1 MYDVVIIGAGPAGLT
16 AGIYAGRAGLDALI
30 IDSKQVGGTVNN
42 APLIENYPAFEA
54 IEGMKLIEMMASQ
67 TKKYAEIKEFTPVAE
82 VSKTKDNFIIKT
94 SDDDI
99 EAKNVIFATGTNV
112 RSLDAPGIEEYAGRG
127 VSYCAVCDGNF
138 FVDKEVLV
146 VGGGNS
152 AAVEALY
159 LNRIGVKCSLVHRR
173 DKLRCDAKLQKDLE
187 DNNIKIYWNS
197 EVKSVNGDVFVESAT
212 LINNKTN
219 EEITVDI
226 NGIFLSIGHDPN
238 SQLAQSSGV
247 ECNEYGYIIVD
258 ENMATSV
265 EGAYAA
271 GDVTG
276 GIKQITV
283 ATAQGAIAS
292 SDIQSKL
299 M

>member
-16 AGIYAGRAGLDALI
+16 AGIYAGRAGLNALI

-67 TKKYAEIKEFTPVAE
+67 TKKYAEIKEFTPVSE

-94 SDDDI
+94 SDEDI
-99 EAKNVIFATGTNV
+99 EAKKVIFATGTNV

>member
-67 TKKYAEIKEFTPVAE
+67 TKKYAEIKEFTPVSE

-197 EVKSVNGDVFVESAT
+197 EVKSVNGDIFVESAT

>member
-16 AGIYAGRAGLDALI
+16 AGIYAGRAGLNALI

-42 APLIENYPAFEA
+42 APLIENYPAFDA
-54 IEGMKLIEMMASQ
+54 IEGMKLTELMANQ
-67 TKKYAEIKEFTPVAE
+67 TRKYAEIKEFTPVEE
-82 VSKTKDNFIIKT
+82 VSKNGKTFIIKT
-94 SDDDI
+94 NDENI
-99 EAKNVIFATGTNV
+99 EAKNVIFATGTTV
-112 RSLDAPGIEEYAGRG
+112 RTLDVPGIEEYAGRG

-173 DKLRCDAKLQKDLE
+173 DKLRCDAKLQKDLD
-187 DNNIKIYWNS
+187 DNNIKIYWSS
-197 EVKSVNGDVFVESAT
+197 EVKCVNGDVFVESAT

-219 EEITVDI
+219 EEINVDI

-238 SQLAQSSGV
+238 SHLAQSTGV

-258 ENMATSV
+258 ENMATSI
-265 EGAYAA
+265 EGIYAA

-283 ATAQGAIAS
+283 ATAQGAMAS

>member
-16 AGIYAGRAGLDALI
+16 AGIYAGRAGLNALI

-42 APLIENYPAFEA
+42 APLIENYPAFDA
-54 IEGMKLIEMMASQ
+54 IEGMKLTELMANQ
-67 TKKYAEIKEFTPVAE
+67 TRKYTEIKEFTPVEE
-82 VSKTKDNFIIKT
+82 VSKNGKTFIIKT
-94 SDDDI
+94 NDENI
-99 EAKNVIFATGTNV
+99 EAKNVIFATGTTV
-112 RSLDAPGIEEYAGRG
+112 RTLDVPGIEEYAGRG

-173 DKLRCDAKLQKDLE
+173 DKLRCDAKLQKDLD
-187 DNNIKIYWNS
+187 DNNIKIYWSS
-197 EVKSVNGDVFVESAT
+197 EVKCVNGDVFVESAT

-219 EEITVDI
+219 EEINVDI

-238 SQLAQSSGV
+238 SHLAQSTGV

-258 ENMATSV
+258 ENMATSI
-265 EGAYAA
+265 EGIYAA

-283 ATAQGAIAS
+283 ATAQGAMAS

>member
-42 APLIENYPAFEA
+42 APLIENYPAFDA
-54 IEGMKLIEMMASQ
+54 VEGMKLIELMANQ
-67 TKKYAEIKEFTPVAE
+67 TKKYAEIREFTPVVE
-82 VSKTKDNFIIKT
+82 VTKVGDVFSIKT
-94 SDDDI
+94 NDEEI

-173 DKLRCDAKLQKDLE
+173 DKLRCDAKLQRDLE
-187 DNNIKIYWNS
+187 DNDIKIYWNS
-197 EVKSVNGDVFVESAT
+197 EVKCVNGDVFVESAT
-212 LINNKTN
+212 LVNNRTN
-219 EEITVDI
+219 EEITVEI

-247 ECNEYGYIIVD
+247 ECNEYGYIVVD
-258 ENMATSV
+258 ENMSTSI
-265 EGAYAA
+265 EGIYAA

>member
-67 TKKYAEIKEFTPVAE
+67 TKKYTEIKEFTPVAE
-82 VSKTKDNFIIKT
+82 VSKTKDKFIIKT

-112 RSLDAPGIEEYAGRG
+112 RSLDAPVIEEYAGRG

-138 FVDKEVLV
+138 FVDKDVLV

-258 ENMATSV
+258 ENMTTSV

>member
-82 VSKTKDNFIIKT
+82 VSKTGDSFIIKT
-94 SDDDI
+94 CDDDI

-212 LINNKTN
+212 LINNKTG
-219 EEITVDI
+219 EEIDVDI

-265 EGAYAA
+265 EGAYAV

-276 GIKQITV
+276 GIKQIVV

>member
-16 AGIYAGRAGLDALI
+16 AGIYAGRAGLDTLI

-42 APLIENYPAFEA
+42 APLIENYPGFDA
-54 IEGMKLIEMMASQ
+54 IEGMKLTETIANQ
-67 TKKYAEIKEFTPVAE
+67 TKKYAKIMEFTPVVE
-82 VSKTKDNFIIKT
+82 VVKNDETFIIKT
-94 SDDDI
+94 KDEDI
-99 EAKNVIFATGTNV
+99 ESKNVIFATGTTV
-112 RSLDAPGIEEYAGRG
+112 RSLDVPGVKEYAGRG

-138 FVDKEVLV
+138 FVGREVLV

-173 DKLRCDAKLQKDLE
+173 DKLRCDDKLQKDLE
-187 DNNIKIYWNS
+187 ENNIKIYWNC
-197 EVKSVNGDVFVESAT
+197 ELKSVGGDVFVENAT

-219 EEITVDI
+219 EKINLDI
-226 NGIFLSIGHDPN
+226 NGVFISIGHDPN
-238 SQLAQSSGV
+238 SQLAQSTGV
-247 ECNEYGYIIVD
+247 ECNEFGYIIVD
-258 ENMATSV
+258 GNMSTSLD
-265 EGAYAA
+265 GIYAA

>member
-30 IDSKQVGGTVNN
+30 IDSKQVGGTVTN

-82 VSKTKDNFIIKT
+82 VSKTGDSFIIKT
-94 SDDDI
+94 CDDDI

-212 LINNKTN
+212 LINNKTG
-219 EEITVDI
+219 EEIDVDI

-265 EGAYAA
+265 EGAYAV

-276 GIKQITV
+276 GIKQIVV

>member
-67 TKKYAEIKEFTPVAE
+67 TKKYAEIKEFTPVTE

-112 RSLDAPGIEEYAGRG
+112 RSLDAPGIEEYTGRG

-258 ENMATSV
+258 ENMTTSV

>member
-42 APLIENYPAFEA
+42 APLIENYPAFDA
-54 IEGMKLIEMMASQ
+54 VEGMKLIELMANQ
-67 TKKYAEIKEFTPVAE
+67 TKKYAEIREFTPVVE
-82 VSKTKDNFIIKT
+82 VTKVGDVFSIKT
-94 SDDDI
+94 NDEEI
-99 EAKNVIFATGTNV
+99 EAKKVIFATGTNV

-173 DKLRCDAKLQKDLE
+173 DKLRCDAKLQRDLE
-187 DNNIKIYWNS
+187 DNDIKIYWNS
-197 EVKSVNGDVFVESAT
+197 EVKCVNGDVFVESAT
-212 LINNKTN
+212 LVNNRTN
-219 EEITVDI
+219 EEITVEI

-247 ECNEYGYIIVD
+247 ECNEYGYIVVD
-258 ENMATSV
+258 ENMSTSI
-265 EGAYAA
+265 EGIYAA

>member
-42 APLIENYPAFEA
+42 APLIENYPAFDA
-54 IEGMKLIEMMASQ
+54 IEGMKLIELMANQ
-67 TKKYAEIKEFTPVAE
+67 TKKYAEIREFTPVVE
-82 VSKTKDNFIIKT
+82 VTKVGDVFSIKT
-94 SDDDI
+94 NDEEI

-173 DKLRCDAKLQKDLE
+173 DKLRCDAKLQRDLE
-187 DNNIKIYWNS
+187 DNNIEIYWNS
-197 EVKSVNGDVFVESAT
+197 EVKCVNGDVFVESAT
-212 LINNKTN
+212 LVNNRTN
-219 EEITVDI
+219 EEITVEI

-247 ECNEYGYIIVD
+247 ECNEYGYIVVD
-258 ENMATSV
+258 ENMSTSI
-265 EGAYAA
+265 EGIYAA

-276 GIKQITV
+276 RIKQITV

>member
-16 AGIYAGRAGLDALI
+16 AGIYAGRAGLNTLI
-30 IDSKQVGGTVNN
+30 IDSKQTGGTVNN
-42 APLIENYPAFEA
+42 APLVENYPGFEA
-54 IEGMKLIEMMASQ
+54 IKGMELCQMIANQ
-67 TKKYAEIKEFTPVAE
+67 TKNYATITEFSPVVE
-82 VSKTKDNFIIKT
+82 VSKDNETFHIKT
-94 SDDDI
+94 NDETI
-99 EAKNVIFATGTNV
+99 ESKYVIFATGTNV
-112 RSLDAPGIEEYAGRG
+112 RSLEAPGIEEYTGRG

-159 LNRIGVKCSLVHRR
+159 LNRIGVNCSLVHRR
-173 DKLRCDAKLQKDLE
+173 DKLRCDDKLQKDL
-187 DNNIKIYWNS
+187 DNNNIKIYWNC
-197 EVKSVNGDVFVESAT
+197 EIKSVEGDVFVESAT
-212 LINNKTN
+212 LINNKTD
-219 EEITVDI
+219 EEFKLDVD
-226 NGIFLSIGHDPN
+226 GIFLSIGHDPN
-238 SQLAQSSGV
+238 SQLAKSSGV
-247 ECNEYGYIIVD
+247 ECNEYGYINVD

-276 GIKQITV
+276 GIKQISV
-283 ATAQGAIAS
+283 ATSQGAIAS

>member
-16 AGIYAGRAGLDALI
+16 AGIYAGRAGLNALI

-42 APLIENYPAFEA
+42 APLIENYPAFDA
-54 IEGMKLIEMMASQ
+54 IEGMKLTELMANQ
-67 TKKYAEIKEFTPVAE
+67 TRKYAEIKEFTPVEE
-82 VSKTKDNFIIKT
+82 VSKNGKTFIIKT
-94 SDDDI
+94 NDENI
-99 EAKNVIFATGTNV
+99 EAKNVIFATGTTV
-112 RSLDAPGIEEYAGRG
+112 RTLDVPGIEEYAGRG

-138 FVDKEVLV
+138 FVDKEVLI

-173 DKLRCDAKLQKDLE
+173 DKLRCDAKLQKDLD
-187 DNNIKIYWNS
+187 DNNIKIYWSS
-197 EVKSVNGDVFVESAT
+197 EVKCVNGDVFVESAT

-219 EEITVDI
+219 EEINVDI

-238 SQLAQSSGV
+238 SHLAQSTGV

-258 ENMATSV
+258 ENMATSI
-265 EGAYAA
+265 EGIYAA

-283 ATAQGAIAS
+283 ATAQGAMAS

>member
-16 AGIYAGRAGLDALI
+16 AGIYAGRAGLKSLI

-42 APLIENYPAFEA
+42 APLIENYPGFDA
-54 IEGMKLIEMMASQ
+54 IEGMKLTEIMANQ
-67 TKKYAEIKEFTPVAE
+67 TKKYAEIKEFTPVVE
-82 VSKTKDNFIIKT
+82 VSKTDDVFLIKT
-94 SDDDI
+94 NDEEI
-99 EAKNVIFATGTNV
+99 ESKNVIFATGTNV
-112 RSLDAPGIEEYAGRG
+112 RTLDAPGIQEHAGRG

-138 FVDKEVLV
+138 FIGRKVLV

-159 LNRIGVKCSLVHRR
+159 LNRIGVECSLVHRR
-173 DKLRCDAKLQKDLE
+173 DKLRCDEKLQEDLE
-187 DNNIKIYWNS
+187 ERGIKVHWNC
-197 EVKSVNGDVFVESAT
+197 EVKCVSGDPFVEQVV
-212 LINNKTN
+212 LINNKTG
-219 EEITVDI
+219 EEIELDVD
-226 NGIFLSIGHDPN
+226 GVFLSIGHDPN
-238 SQLAQSSGV
+238 SQLAQCSGV

-258 ENMATSV
+258 GNMATSID
-265 EGAYAA
+265 GAYAA

-276 GIKQITV
+276 GIKQISV
-283 ATAQGAIAS
+283 ATSQGAIAS